1 MFPVVWYPT
10 GNKSSCIFYLVLY
23 ISLGLASW
31 ASILMSNTRGYA
43 DSASR
48 RGAKFFNI
56 AKSWVRLNVL
66 DSEAEI
72 MIVKAEQGRIYCEK

>member
-10 GNKSSCIFYLVLY
+10 GNTSSCIFYLVLY

-43 DSASR
+43 DSARR
-48 RGAKFFNI
+48 RGAKIFNM
-56 AKSWVRLNVL
+56 AKPWVRLNVL
-66 DSEAEI
+66 DSEAE
-72 MIVKAEQGRIYCEK
+72 MIVKAEQGRIY